1 MGRVTNKIVA
11 ITGGT
16 SGIGIAAARQFISDD
31 ASYIRG
37 VSEYD
42 VISSNCILFAPG
54 RHQGKRSIKADTV
67 TAGGPELI
75 RRRYHTPPQ

>member
-31 ASYIRG
+31 ASYNRALN
-37 VSEYD
+37 SPSRLY
-42 VISSNCILFAPG
+42 
-54 RHQGKRSIKADTV
+54 
-67 TAGGPELI
+67 
-75 RRRYHTPPQ
+75 